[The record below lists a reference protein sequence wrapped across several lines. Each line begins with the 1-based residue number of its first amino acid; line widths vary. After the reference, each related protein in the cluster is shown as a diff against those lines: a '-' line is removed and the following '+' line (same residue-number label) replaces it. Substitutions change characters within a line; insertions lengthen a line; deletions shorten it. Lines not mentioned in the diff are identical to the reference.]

1 MRPSAKIVHPNSHQA
16 TNTSILKSARLIL
29 TKPPN
34 HDESNEE
41 EIERENMLALS
52 EEARRVEVFQD
63 RESMSV
69 HAVNYQNIVLSIQSL
84 CPQK

>member
-16 TNTSILKSARLIL
+16 TNTSILKS
-29 TKPPN
+29 
-34 HDESNEE
+34 SNEE